1 MSKLYIYRCADDT
14 ATIYYSKEYPESK
27 GIPVFEYEGDIP
39 EGSGILKT
47 DGTMLY
53 REVPNIQVEPESEPT
68 ADELI
73 NAFLGVTSYE

>member
-14 ATIYYSKEYPESK
+14 ATIYYSKDYPDSK
-27 GIPVFEYEGDIP
+27 GIAVFEYEGDIP

-47 DGTMLY
+47 DGTILY
-53 REVPNIQVEPESEPT
+53 RETVNIEVKPESEPT

-73 NAFLGVTSYE
+73 NALLGVTSYE